1 MPARSAQGMA
11 AFAAEYLS
19 QNTSQ
24 SPSDSQRA
32 KSLLLAISAALTV
45 LLRVRYVGSFCRAGS
60 MWARQFK
67 TQQRHCP
74 AFYVAGRSEF
84 SALSK
89 HLLEPG
95 RCSLLGSW
103 RVAR

>member
-1 MPARSAQGMA
+1 MRTGLWFTHSGCEHNVRYWPKADIASCTAHVRFWGYSGHDV
-11 AFAAEYLS
+11 L
-19 QNTSQ
+19 
-24 SPSDSQRA
+24 RRIC
-32 KSLLLAISAALTV
+32 LLL
-45 LLRVRYVGSFCRAGS
+45 
-60 MWARQFK
+60 

-74 AFYVAGRSEF
+74 AFYVAARSEF

-89 HLLEPG
+89 HLLEPV